1 MNPDVRSLRP
11 EDVAAWAAV
20 AAAAESVDKT
30 GENYDVGDFAEQLD
44 DPLVDVEAGTR
55 AVWDGDELI
64 AVGLLRCGPTGDP
77 WHRMFFD
84 GTVHPAYRRR
94 GIGRELT
101 LWALRTAPRLSQQR
115 FPGRLLHLHAEA
127 SELNAGKA
135 ALLEST
141 GFTPR
146 RWFFGMGRDLV
157 DAVPE
162 VTIPEGIRVTGF
174 DFDYDLEA
182 LDVRNEAFADH
193 WGSIRET
200 EESWRHA
207 YTGARTFRPDLS
219 FLAMTDAAG
228 HSAGSRVAAFLF
240 THYFEA
246 DTAVT
251 GRPEAWIATIGT
263 RRAWRRRGVATAL
276 IGAALAE
283 AKRQGF
289 ARAALGV
296 DADSPTGALSV
307 YRSAGFQVEHRHRRY
322 VREFSIG

>member
-1 MNPDVRSLRP
+1 MNPGWEALRP

-20 AAAAESVDKT
+20 AAAAESVDQT
-30 GENYDVGDFAEQLD
+30 GENYDAADLAEQLD
-44 DPLVDVEAGTR
+44 DPLVDVEVGTR
-55 AVWDGDELI
+55 AVWDGDDLI

-94 GIGRELT
+94 GIGRDLT
-101 LWALRTAPRLSQQR
+101 LWALQTAPRLSEER
-115 FPGRLLHLHAEA
+115 YPGRPLQLHAEVN
-127 SELNAGKA
+127 ELNAGKA
-135 ALLEST
+135 ALLERA

-146 RWFFGMGRDLV
+146 RWFFAMGRDLV

-162 VTIPEGIRVTGF
+162 VTIPEGLRIARF
-174 DFDYDLEA
+174 DFAYDVEA

-193 WGSIRET
+193 WGSIRES
-200 EESWRHA
+200 EESWRQG
-207 YTGARTFRPDLS
+207 YTGTRTFRPDLS
-219 FLAMTDAAG
+219 FLAVADADAAG
-228 HSAGSRVAAFLF
+228 HAAGPRVAAILL
-240 THYFEA
+240 THYWEA

-251 GRPEAWIATIGT
+251 GRREAWISTIGT

-289 ARAALGV
+289 PRAGLGV
-296 DADSPTGALSV
+296 DADSPTGALSL
-307 YRSAGFQVEHRHRRY
+307 YRNAGFHVEHRHRRY
-322 VREFSIG
+322 VHQF